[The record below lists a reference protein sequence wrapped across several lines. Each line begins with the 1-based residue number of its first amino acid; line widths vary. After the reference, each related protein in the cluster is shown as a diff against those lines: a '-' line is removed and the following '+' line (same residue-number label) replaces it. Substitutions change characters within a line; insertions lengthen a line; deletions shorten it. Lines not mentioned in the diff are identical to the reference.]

1 MNYPF
6 VCLKCGLTKNI
17 EMSMKDYH
25 SDGHYCECGTGME
38 REVKSL
44 ICGMSID
51 KTNSFYRAQN

>member
-6 VCLKCGLTKNI
+6 VCPKCGLTKNI

-25 SDGHYCECGTGME
+25 SDGHMCECGTEME

-44 ICGMSID
+44 VCGLSID
-51 KTNSFYRAQN
+51 KTSSFYRKCN